1 LESSKKGL
9 PHEAKYIQEIDIAS
23 KTIPAN
29 DILYHFSSCGSPL
42 LGISQSALFFRE
54 LLIV

>member
-9 PHEAKYIQEIDIAS
+9 PHEAKYIQEIYIAS

-29 DILYHFSSCGSPL
+29 EILYHFSFCGSPL

-54 LLIV
+54 LPIV